1 MLEVFVY
8 VETNR
13 YGAKGFN
20 LPVPVSQMKQALG
33 VPENEEMIYRITEWD
48 CPFKLSEHE
57 SLDRLNAIIDTI
69 NEYADLSERDC
80 VKTII
85 DNFGLTVDE
94 FVEKLPE
101 FVVVPAKD
109 EETLGM
115 ALCDEGYYDVP
126 EELNWFIDYEK
137 MGKEWVLENDVLFA
151 NDKAFVCIER

>member
-1 MLEVFVY
+1 MMLEVFVY
-8 VETNR
+8 LETNR

-109 EETLGM
+109 EEELGHY
-115 ALCDEGYYDVP
+115 LVDNGVYEVP
-126 EELNWFIDYEK
+126 DNLAPYILYADIGRDWSVNVSSVFYKDRFIYLK
-137 MGKEWVLENDVLFA
+137 
-151 NDKAFVCIER
+151 

>member
-33 VPENEEMIYRITEWD
+33 VPDNEEMIYRITEWD

-57 SLDRLNAIIDTI
+57 NLDRLNTIINTI
-69 NEYADLSERDC
+69 NEYANLSERDC

-109 EETLGM
+109 EEELGRY
-115 ALCDEGYYDVP
+115 LVDNGVYEVP
-126 EELNWFIDYEK
+126 DNLAPYILYADIGRDWSVNVSSVFYKDRFIYLK
-137 MGKEWVLENDVLFA
+137 
-151 NDKAFVCIER
+151 

>member
-33 VPENEEMIYRITEWD
+33 VPDNEEMIYRITEWD

-57 SLDRLNAIIDTI
+57 NLDRLNAIINTI
-69 NEYADLSERDC
+69 NEYANLSERDC

-109 EETLGM
+109 EEELGHY
-115 ALCDEGYYDVP
+115 LVDNGVYEVP
-126 EELNWFIDYEK
+126 DNLAPYILYADIGRDWSVNVSSVFYKDRFIYLK
-137 MGKEWVLENDVLFA
+137 
-151 NDKAFVCIER
+151 

>member
-1 MLEVFVY
+1 MMLEVFVY

-109 EETLGM
+109 EEELGHY
-115 ALCDEGYYDVP
+115 LVDNGVYEVP
-126 EELNWFIDYEK
+126 DSLAPYILYADIGRDWAINVSSVFYKDRFIYLK
-137 MGKEWVLENDVLFA
+137 
-151 NDKAFVCIER
+151 

>member
-109 EETLGM
+109 EEELGHYLV
-115 ALCDEGYYDVP
+115 ANGVYEVP
-126 EELNWFIDYEK
+126 DNLAPYILYADIGRDWSVNVSSVFYKDRFIYLK
-137 MGKEWVLENDVLFA
+137 
-151 NDKAFVCIER
+151 